1 MASRN
6 AYARELDELHE
17 LILKMGCFVEQSIAE
32 SVKALAEQDINLAR
46 EVIDGDL
53 IIDRLELEI
62 ENKCLRL
69 IALQQPMAIDLRRIA
84 TGLKIITDL
93 ERMADHAEDIAKT
106 TIWMKDETLFTRLVN
121 IPRMSEIAQEMV
133 RDSLDAYV
141 HKDEELARR
150 MCERDDEMDGIYSRL
165 FDELLDIMEN
175 NQGLVKQATYLL
187 NVGQFLERIADHA
200 TNIGEWVIYM
210 VTGDRMEL
218 ND

>member
-17 LILKMGCFVEQSIAE
+17 LILKMGCFVEQAIAK

-46 EVIDGDL
+46 EVINGDL

-106 TIWMKDETLFTRLVN
+106 TIRMKDETLFTRLVN